1 MKHEVRDDDV
11 VFFGGCEPEH
21 VTTLESNPVREAKY
35 PRVLFRLLWAGP
47 FEARVL
53 ERVNPSY
60 PRVLVEFS
68 TDTAQESKA
77 ATHIENPQLVISPE
91 RKRSEGIGEH
101 GLHDRTYFLGSR
113 RCRMVVGPEVWFL
126 RFVSFPRRFER
137 TQLTHVRGGQA
148 PNIYFWRSDE
158 LFE

>member
-35 PRVLFRLLWAGP
+35 PRVLFCLLWAGP

-68 TDTAQESKA
+68 TDT
-77 ATHIENPQLVISPE
+77 
-91 RKRSEGIGEH
+91 
-101 GLHDRTYFLGSR
+101 GSR
-113 RCRMVVGPEVWFL
+113 IQGRNLHRESSTRHL
-126 RFVSFPRRFER
+126 SRTEEKRRHR
-137 TQLTHVRGGQA
+137 
-148 PNIYFWRSDE
+148 
-158 LFE
+158 